1 MSILS
6 VLFLTF
12 MYVLTS
18 APMGILAFI
27 IYKKIDDRD
36 VIKSRKQAFFVILVT
51 LMIFPHPIALIDGQ
65 THLFIAHASSAII
78 STVTA
83 SWEYYAPWTMK
94 YTASAILATGCVL
107 WLISLK
113 IFNEKVG
120 GYNLED

>member
-1 MSILS
+1 MLS
-6 VLFLTF
+6 ALFLAF

-27 IYKKIDDRD
+27 IYKKIDDRN
-36 VIKSRKQAFFVILVT
+36 VMKGRKQALFIILVT
-51 LMIFPHPIALIDGQ
+51 LLMFPHPIALMDGQ
-65 THLFIAHASSAII
+65 SHLFIAHASSLAISGI
-78 STVTA
+78 TA
-83 SWEYYAPWTMK
+83 GWEYYAPWTMK

-113 IFNEKVG
+113 IFNEKQG